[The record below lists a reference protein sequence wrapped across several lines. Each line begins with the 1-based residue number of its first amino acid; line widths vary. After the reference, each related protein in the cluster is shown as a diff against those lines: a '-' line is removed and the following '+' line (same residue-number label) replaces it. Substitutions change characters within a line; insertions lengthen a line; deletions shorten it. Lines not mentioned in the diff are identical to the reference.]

1 MKSNAQGKTFE
12 RDEAVIPKYLEE
24 RYCIEEKRMLSRS
37 PFDNRSKCDV
47 DIVTRHKSS
56 PQCPR
61 SPVPYSVRAS

>member
-1 MKSNAQGKTFE
+1 MRKGKLLKGMKLVNTKVL
-12 RDEAVIPKYLEE
+12 RK

-47 DIVTRHKSS
+47 DIVTRHESS